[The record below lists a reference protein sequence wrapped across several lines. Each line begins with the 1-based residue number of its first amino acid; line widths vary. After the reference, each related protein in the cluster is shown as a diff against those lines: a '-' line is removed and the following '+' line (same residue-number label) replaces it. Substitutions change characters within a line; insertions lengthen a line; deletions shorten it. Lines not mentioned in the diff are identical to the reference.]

1 MIVSELSDL
10 ASRLS
15 LGPIHR
21 FGRLAVV
28 PLIDRTA
35 KPSGWLTLDAALAG
49 GEVEVT
55 EVSES
60 GSVPELCL
68 LNRSSF
74 PVFLL
79 DGEELVGAK
88 QNRILNLSI
97 LVPAASNFEGPV
109 SCVEQGR
116 WSWRSRG
123 FQSAGRVIYSKLRRS
138 NAEAVSQSLFKTGS
152 RRGDQGGVWDSIAAK
167 SERMEVHSDTSAAS
181 ALFETYHVELDE
193 FMAGIE
199 VLPGQVGAAFLLDDR
214 FAGLDLL
221 GGPDLLEQ
229 LLPKIVRS
237 YALDAL
243 DDDRPGQND
252 GSVTGRDDAAS
263 SRAVSEAIEELSQI
277 QASRHGALG
286 LGEDIR
292 LRSGRLIGAGIVA
305 DGAIAHLGLWAHDY
319 H

>member
-68 LNRSSF
+68 LNRSSL
-74 PVFLL
+74 PIFLL

-97 LVPAASNFEGPV
+97 LVPAASNFEVPV

-123 FQSAGRVIYSKLRRS
+123 FQSAGRVGARGDGTQSDG
-138 NAEAVSQSLFKTGS
+138 NGGAVAGEAVGARGREARE
-152 RRGDQGGVWDSIAAK
+152 RRVDLGFVGDEGGEGLGVGHLAAPVRAGLVRSGDQHI
-167 SERMEVHSDTSAAS
+167 
-181 ALFETYHVELDE
+181 
-193 FMAGIE
+193 
-199 VLPGQVGAAFLLDDR
+199 
-214 FAGLDLL
+214 
-221 GGPDLLEQ
+221 
-229 LLPKIVRS
+229 
-237 YALDAL
+237 
-243 DDDRPGQND
+243 
-252 GSVTGRDDAAS
+252 
-263 SRAVSEAIEELSQI
+263 
-277 QASRHGALG
+277 ALG
-286 LGEDIR
+286 E
-292 LRSGRLIGAGIVA
+292 
-305 DGAIAHLGLWAHDY
+305 HDCE
-319 H
+319 

>member
-28 PLIDRTA
+28 PLIDRMA

-74 PVFLL
+74 PIFLL

-97 LVPAASNFEGPV
+97 LVPAASNFEVPV

-123 FQSAGRVIYSKLRRS
+123 FQSAGRVSGLPNLSFQVILTNFQMRS
-138 NAEAVSQSLFKTGS
+138 PMHLSPRQSARKRVPS
-152 RRGDQGGVWDSIAAK
+152 
-167 SERMEVHSDTSAAS
+167 
-181 ALFETYHVELDE
+181 
-193 FMAGIE
+193 
-199 VLPGQVGAAFLLDDR
+199 
-214 FAGLDLL
+214 
-221 GGPDLLEQ
+221 
-229 LLPKIVRS
+229 
-237 YALDAL
+237 
-243 DDDRPGQND
+243 
-252 GSVTGRDDAAS
+252 
-263 SRAVSEAIEELSQI
+263 
-277 QASRHGALG
+277 
-286 LGEDIR
+286 
-292 LRSGRLIGAGIVA
+292 
-305 DGAIAHLGLWAHDY
+305 
-319 H
+319 